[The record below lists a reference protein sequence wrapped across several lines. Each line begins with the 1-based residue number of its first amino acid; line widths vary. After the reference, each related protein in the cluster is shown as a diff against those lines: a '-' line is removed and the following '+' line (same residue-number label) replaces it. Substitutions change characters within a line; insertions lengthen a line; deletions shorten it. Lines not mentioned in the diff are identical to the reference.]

1 MSATTITPTSSRPAF
16 TRSMTMPALRRA
28 LSMPSVDKSLV
39 SLKASTSKGLRRMSS
54 YGKASK
60 PTPGPSSFS
69 SPSTESIPVFTTP
82 DYTQPTAAP
91 ATLSVSPLTR
101 PSLKRAMTPMR
112 ALRRIVKAPALPRA
126 CESVASVASAVS
138 VEASEGSTIT
148 PSTRRRSSSVSS
160 VETFTSTE
168 DHITLMLRLRAFPS
182 TAAGVLTSIICVV
195 LIFLLPAFAAPKPK
209 RVLALRPYER
219 KIVLSEE
226 REQNPPRLPRSSTTL
241 TSRISRRVVKAYR
254 RTLRRA
260 ARARRAS
267 TPRDALAAFF
277 TPAPKRVRA
286 RRPAPV
292 DPTTLA
298 SDIPRV
304 VYSSLIS
311 LPLPKGPAPTVRPA
325 RKARKFALL
334 PTLKEEEGLDDALT
348 SRTSPRYVPTGRV
361 DFAAAGLPEYKGCY
375 AVVLDSLFPKPEL
388 SACLAQAEAFSPW
401 EVAQLSEEI
410 FKKVR
415 PHLSDIEEIEEITYI
430 KGQKSMQKWRMVRL
444 NERLRFLRYPVGGFF
459 RAHCDGEYVNEENGQ
474 ETFYTLQFYLPSDS
488 SGSHESFFPPQ
499 GGTTRFIGRKK
510 AYADVEAKPGRV
522 LVFQHASLLH
532 TGEEVT
538 GGVKCAVRSDIL
550 YQKVGNPVPLKK

>member
-101 PSLKRAMTPMR
+101 PSLKRALTPMR
-112 ALRRIVKAPALPRA
+112 ALRRIVKAPALPRD
-126 CESVASVASAVS
+126 CERKASLASVASTVS
-138 VEASEGSTIT
+138 VETSEASTIT
-148 PSTRRRSSSVSS
+148 PSTRQRSSSVSS

-219 KIVLSEE
+219 KIILSEE
-226 REQNPPRLPRSSTTL
+226 REQNPPRLPRSSTL

-267 TPRDALAAFF
+267 TPHDALVAFF

-292 DPTTLA
+292 DPKTLA
-298 SDIPRV
+298 ADIPRV
-304 VYSSLIS
+304 VYSSPIS
-311 LPLPKGPAPTVRPA
+311 LPLPKGPAPAVPPA
-325 RKARKFALL
+325 QKARKFALL
-334 PTLKEEEGLDDALT
+334 PTLKEEEEILADALC
-348 SRTSPRYVPTGRV
+348 
-361 DFAAAGLPEYKGCY
+361 AG
-375 AVVLDSLFPKPEL
+375 
-388 SACLAQAEAFSPW
+388 W
-401 EVAQLSEEI
+401 
-410 FKKVR
+410 
-415 PHLSDIEEIEEITYI
+415 
-430 KGQKSMQKWRMVRL
+430 
-444 NERLRFLRYPVGGFF
+444 
-459 RAHCDGEYVNEENGQ
+459 
-474 ETFYTLQFYLPSDS
+474 
-488 SGSHESFFPPQ
+488 
-499 GGTTRFIGRKK
+499 
-510 AYADVEAKPGRV
+510 
-522 LVFQHASLLH
+522 
-532 TGEEVT
+532 
-538 GGVKCAVRSDIL
+538 
-550 YQKVGNPVPLKK
+550 